1 MVKINEQ
8 LQLFKIIGTEL
19 KERIECYVIGGSA
32 MMFYGAKEDT
42 KDVDLVFLK
51 KNDLE
56 KVKEIL
62 EKINFKDK
70 KELVKIF
77 RRYEDKKNRPI
88 MMVGKE
94 GERIDLFFKEII
106 TFEMS
111 DTIVNRIAET
121 HEFSNLII
129 KVVSPEDIILL
140 KCATEREKDR
150 FDALSLME
158 KFDIKWNIIIDE
170 AVNQTKLESYLFPVY
185 LYDFLEELKEDFKA
199 EIPRDVL
206 RKIRKISEDLLE
218 ERLRKKK
225 RKEK

>member
-8 LQLFKIIGTEL
+8 TQLFEIIGTEL
-19 KERIECYVIGGSA
+19 KERIECYAIGGSA

-42 KDVDLVFLK
+42 KDIDLVFLK
-51 KNDLE
+51 KRDLE

-77 RRYEDKKNRPI
+77 RRYQDKKNRPI

-111 DTIVNRIAET
+111 NTIINRVKEA
-121 HEFSNLII
+121 HEFNNLII
-129 KVVSPEDIILL
+129 KTISPEDIILL

-150 FDALSLME
+150 FDALSLIE
-158 KFDIKWNIIIDE
+158 KFGINWDIIIEE
-170 AVNQTKLESYLFPVY
+170 AINQTKLESYLFPVF

-199 EIPRDVL
+199 DIPRDVL
-206 RKIRKISEDLLE
+206 KKIRKISEEMLIK
-218 ERLRKKK
+218 RIKKK
-225 RKEK
+225 

>member
-42 KDVDLVFLK
+42 KDVDLVLLK

-94 GERIDLFFKEII
+94 GERVDLFFKEII
-106 TFEMS
+106 TFKMS
-111 DTIVNRIAET
+111 NSIVKRVTET
-121 HEFSNLII
+121 HEFNNLLV

-150 FDALSLME
+150 FDALSLIE
-158 KFDIKWNIIIDE
+158 KFNINWNVIIEE
-170 AVNQTKLESYLFPVY
+170 AVKRLDLESYLFPVY

-199 EIPRDVL
+199 EIPREVL
-206 RKIRKISEDLLE
+206 KKIRKISEDLFVKKL
-218 ERLRKKK
+218 KKK
-225 RKEK
+225 T

>member
-8 LQLFKIIGTEL
+8 LQLFGIIGTEL
-19 KERIECYVIGGSA
+19 KERIEGYVIGGSA

-51 KNDLE
+51 KKDLE

-77 RRYEDKKNRPI
+77 RRYEDNKNRPI

-111 DTIVNRIAET
+111 DTIIERVRES

-158 KFDIKWNIIIDE
+158 KFNINWNIIIEE

-199 EIPRDVL
+199 DIPREVL
-206 RKIRKISEDLLE
+206 KKIRKISEDLLVKK
-218 ERLRKKK
+218 LGKKK
-225 RKEK
+225 K

>member
-8 LQLFKIIGTEL
+8 TQLFEIIGAEL
-19 KERIECYVIGGSA
+19 EEKIECYVIGGSA

-51 KNDLE
+51 NKDLE
-56 KVKEIL
+56 KVKKIL

-94 GERIDLFFKEII
+94 GERVDLFFKEII

-111 DTIVNRIAET
+111 NSIVKRVTET
-121 HEFSNLII
+121 HEFNNLLV

-150 FDALSLME
+150 FDALSLIE
-158 KFDIKWNIIIDE
+158 KFNINWNVIIEE
-170 AVNQTKLESYLFPVY
+170 AVNQTRLESYLFPVY

-199 EIPRDVL
+199 EIPKEVL
-206 RKIRKISEDLLE
+206 KEIRKISEDLLV
-218 ERLRKKK
+218 KKLK
-225 RKEK
+225 RK

>member
-8 LQLFKIIGTEL
+8 TQLFEIIGAEL
-19 KERIECYVIGGSA
+19 EEKIECYVIGGSA

-51 KNDLE
+51 NKDLE
-56 KVKEIL
+56 KVKKIL

-94 GERIDLFFKEII
+94 GERIELFFKEII

-111 DTIVNRIAET
+111 NSIVKRVTET
-121 HEFSNLII
+121 HEFNNLLV

-150 FDALSLME
+150 FDALSLIE
-158 KFDIKWNIIIDE
+158 KFNINWNVIIEE
-170 AVNQTKLESYLFPVY
+170 AVNQTRLESYLFPVY

-199 EIPRDVL
+199 EIPKEVL
-206 RKIRKISEDLLE
+206 KEIRKISEDLLV
-218 ERLRKKK
+218 KKLK
-225 RKEK
+225 TWKK

>member
-1 MVKINEQ
+1 
-8 LQLFKIIGTEL
+8 
-19 KERIECYVIGGSA
+19 
-32 MMFYGAKEDT
+32 
-42 KDVDLVFLK
+42 
-51 KNDLE
+51 LE

-62 EKINFKDK
+62 KKISFKDK

-94 GERIDLFFKEII
+94 GERIELFFKEII

-111 DTIVNRIAET
+111 NSIVKRVTET
-121 HEFSNLII
+121 HEFNNLLV

-150 FDALSLME
+150 FDALSLIE
-158 KFDIKWNIIIDE
+158 KFNINWNVIIEE
-170 AVNQTKLESYLFPVY
+170 AVNQTRLESYLFPVY

-199 EIPRDVL
+199 EIPKEVL
-206 RKIRKISEDLLE
+206 KEIRKISEDLL
-218 ERLRKKK
+218 LKKLKKK
-225 RKEK
+225 

>member
-8 LQLFKIIGTEL
+8 TQLFEIIGAEL
-19 KERIECYVIGGSA
+19 KEKIECYVIGGSA

-51 KNDLE
+51 NKDLE
-56 KVKEIL
+56 KVKKIL

-94 GERIDLFFKEII
+94 GERVDLFFKEII
-106 TFEMS
+106 TFKMS
-111 DTIVNRIAET
+111 NSIVKRVTET
-121 HEFSNLII
+121 HEFNNLLV

-150 FDALSLME
+150 FDALSLIE
-158 KFDIKWNIIIDE
+158 KFNINWNVIIEE
-170 AVNQTKLESYLFPVY
+170 AVNQTRLESYLFPVY

-199 EIPRDVL
+199 EIPKEVL
-206 RKIRKISEDLLE
+206 KEIRKISEDLLV
-218 ERLRKKK
+218 KKLK
-225 RKEK
+225 K

>member
-8 LQLFKIIGTEL
+8 TQLFEIIGAEL
-19 KERIECYVIGGSA
+19 EEKIECYVIGGSA

-51 KNDLE
+51 NKDLE

-62 EKINFKDK
+62 KKISFKDK

-94 GERIDLFFKEII
+94 GERIELFFKEII

-111 DTIVNRIAET
+111 NSIVKRVTET
-121 HEFSNLII
+121 HEFNNLLV

-140 KCATEREKDR
+140 KCENEREKDR
-150 FDALSLME
+150 FDALSLIE
-158 KFDIKWNIIIDE
+158 KFNINWNVIIEE
-170 AVNQTKLESYLFPVY
+170 AVNQTRLESYLFPVY

-199 EIPRDVL
+199 EIPKEVL
-206 RKIRKISEDLLE
+206 KEIRKISEDLL
-218 ERLRKKK
+218 LKKLKKK
-225 RKEK
+225 

>member
-8 LQLFKIIGTEL
+8 AQLFEIIGAEL
-19 KERIECYVIGGSA
+19 KEKIECYVIGGSA

-51 KNDLE
+51 NKDLE

-62 EKINFKDK
+62 KKISFKDK

-94 GERIDLFFKEII
+94 GERIELFFKEII

-111 DTIVNRIAET
+111 NSIVKRVTET
-121 HEFSNLII
+121 HEFNNLLV

-150 FDALSLME
+150 FDALSLIE
-158 KFDIKWNIIIDE
+158 KFNINWNVIIEE
-170 AVNQTKLESYLFPVY
+170 AVNQTRLESYLFPVY

-199 EIPRDVL
+199 EIPKEVL
-206 RKIRKISEDLLE
+206 KEIRKISEDLLVKK
-218 ERLRKKK
+218 LKKK
-225 RKEK
+225 

>member
-8 LQLFKIIGTEL
+8 TQLFEIIGTEL
-19 KERIECYVIGGSA
+19 KEKTECFVIGGSA

-51 KNDLE
+51 KEGLE
-56 KVKEIL
+56 KVKKVL
-62 EKINFKDK
+62 EKMSYRDK

-77 RRYEDKKNRPI
+77 RRYEDNKNRPI
-88 MMVGKE
+88 MMVGLE
-94 GERIDLFFKEII
+94 GQRIDLFFKEII

-111 DTIVNRIAET
+111 DTIVNRVKET
-121 HEFSNLII
+121 HEFGNLII

-158 KFDIKWNIIIDE
+158 KFDIDWDIIIE
-170 AVNQTKLESYLFPVY
+170 ETVNQTKLESYLFPVY

-199 EIPRDVL
+199 DIPIEVL
-206 RKIRKISEDLLE
+206 RKIRKISENLLE
-218 ERLRKKK
+218 EKLGKKK
-225 RKEK
+225 K

>member
-8 LQLFKIIGTEL
+8 TQLFEIIGAEL
-19 KERIECYVIGGSA
+19 EEKIECYVIGGSA

-51 KNDLE
+51 NKDLE

-62 EKINFKDK
+62 KKISFKDK

-94 GERIDLFFKEII
+94 GERIELFFKEII

-111 DTIVNRIAET
+111 NSIVKRVTET
-121 HEFSNLII
+121 HEFNNLLV

-150 FDALSLME
+150 FDALSLIE
-158 KFDIKWNIIIDE
+158 KFNINWNVIIEE
-170 AVNQTKLESYLFPVY
+170 AVNQTRLESYLFPVY

-199 EIPRDVL
+199 EIPKEVL
-206 RKIRKISEDLLE
+206 KEIRKISEDLLV
-218 ERLRKKK
+218 KKLK
-225 RKEK
+225 TWKK

>member
-8 LQLFKIIGTEL
+8 TQLFEIIGAEL
-19 KERIECYVIGGSA
+19 KEKIECYVIGGSA

-51 KNDLE
+51 NKDLE
-56 KVKEIL
+56 KVKKIL

-94 GERIDLFFKEII
+94 GERVDLFFKEII
-106 TFEMS
+106 TFKMS
-111 DTIVNRIAET
+111 NSIVKRVTET
-121 HEFSNLII
+121 HEFNNLLV

-150 FDALSLME
+150 FDALSLIE
-158 KFDIKWNIIIDE
+158 KFNINWNVIIEE
-170 AVNQTKLESYLFPVY
+170 AVNQTRLESYLFPVY

-199 EIPRDVL
+199 EIPKEIL
-206 RKIRKISEDLLE
+206 KEIRKISEDLLVKK
-218 ERLRKKK
+218 LKKK
-225 RKEK
+225 

>member
-8 LQLFKIIGTEL
+8 TQLFEIIGAEL
-19 KERIECYVIGGSA
+19 EEKIECYVIGGSA

-51 KNDLE
+51 NKDLE

-62 EKINFKDK
+62 KKISFKDK

-94 GERIDLFFKEII
+94 GERIELFFKEII

-111 DTIVNRIAET
+111 NSIVKRVTET
-121 HEFSNLII
+121 HEFNNLLV

-150 FDALSLME
+150 FDALSLIE
-158 KFDIKWNIIIDE
+158 KFNINWNVIIEE
-170 AVNQTKLESYLFPVY
+170 AVNQTRLESYLFPVY

-199 EIPRDVL
+199 EIPKEVL
-206 RKIRKISEDLLE
+206 KEIRKISEDLL
-218 ERLRKKK
+218 LKKLKKK
-225 RKEK
+225 

>member
-8 LQLFKIIGTEL
+8 TQLFEIIGAEL
-19 KERIECYVIGGSA
+19 KEKIECYVIGGSA

-51 KNDLE
+51 NKDLE
-56 KVKEIL
+56 KVKKIL

-94 GERIDLFFKEII
+94 GERVDLFFKEII
-106 TFEMS
+106 TFKMS
-111 DTIVNRIAET
+111 NSIVKRVTET
-121 HEFSNLII
+121 HEFNNLLV

-150 FDALSLME
+150 FDALSLIE
-158 KFDIKWNIIIDE
+158 KFNINWNVIIEE
-170 AVNQTKLESYLFPVY
+170 AVNQTRLESYLFPVY

-199 EIPRDVL
+199 EIPKEVL
-206 RKIRKISEDLLE
+206 KEIRKISEDLL
-218 ERLRKKK
+218 LKKLKKK
-225 RKEK
+225 

>member
-8 LQLFKIIGTEL
+8 TQLFEIIGAEL
-19 KERIECYVIGGSA
+19 EEKIECYVIGGSA

-51 KNDLE
+51 NKDLE

-62 EKINFKDK
+62 KKISFKDK

-94 GERIDLFFKEII
+94 GERIELFFKEII

-111 DTIVNRIAET
+111 NSIVKRVTET
-121 HEFSNLII
+121 HEFNNLLV

-150 FDALSLME
+150 FDALSLIE
-158 KFDIKWNIIIDE
+158 KFNINWNVIIEE
-170 AVNQTKLESYLFPVY
+170 AVNQTRLESYLFPVY

-199 EIPRDVL
+199 EIPKEVL
-206 RKIRKISEDLLE
+206 KEIRKISEDLLVKK
-218 ERLRKKK
+218 LKKK
-225 RKEK
+225 

>member
-8 LQLFKIIGTEL
+8 TQLFEIIGAEL
-19 KERIECYVIGGSA
+19 EEKIECYVIGGSA

-51 KNDLE
+51 NKDLE
-56 KVKEIL
+56 KVKKIL

-94 GERIDLFFKEII
+94 GERVDLFFKEII
-106 TFEMS
+106 TFKMS
-111 DTIVNRIAET
+111 NSIVKRVTET
-121 HEFSNLII
+121 HEFNNLLV

-150 FDALSLME
+150 FDALSLIE
-158 KFDIKWNIIIDE
+158 KFNINWNVIIEE
-170 AVNQTKLESYLFPVY
+170 AVNQTRLESYLFPVY

-199 EIPRDVL
+199 EIPKEVL
-206 RKIRKISEDLLE
+206 KEIRKISEDLL
-218 ERLRKKK
+218 LKKLKKK
-225 RKEK
+225 

>member
-8 LQLFKIIGTEL
+8 LQFFGIIGTEL

-51 KNDLE
+51 KKDLE
-56 KVKEIL
+56 KIKNVL
-62 EKINFKDK
+62 ERINFKDK

-77 RRYEDKKNRPI
+77 RRYEDNKNRPV

-111 DTIVNRIAET
+111 DTIVNRVTEI
-121 HEFSNLII
+121 HEFDNLII
-129 KVVSPEDIILL
+129 KVISPEDIILL

-150 FDALSLME
+150 FDALSLMK
-158 KFDIKWNIIIDE
+158 KFDINWQIIIDE

-199 EIPRDVL
+199 DIPRDVL
-206 RKIRKISEDLLE
+206 RKTRKISEDLLV
-218 ERLRKKK
+218 KKL
-225 RKEK
+225 EKK

>member
-8 LQLFKIIGTEL
+8 TQLFEIIGAEL
-19 KERIECYVIGGSA
+19 KEKIECYVIGGSA

-51 KNDLE
+51 NKDLE
-56 KVKEIL
+56 KVKKIL
-62 EKINFKDK
+62 EKINFK
-70 KELVKIF
+70 
-77 RRYEDKKNRPI
+77 DKKNRPI

-94 GERIDLFFKEII
+94 GERIELFFKEII

-111 DTIVNRIAET
+111 NSIVKRVTET
-121 HEFSNLII
+121 HEFNNLLV

-150 FDALSLME
+150 FDALSLIE
-158 KFDIKWNIIIDE
+158 KFNINWNVIIEE
-170 AVNQTKLESYLFPVY
+170 AVNQTRLESYLFPVY

-199 EIPRDVL
+199 EIPKEVL
-206 RKIRKISEDLLE
+206 KEIRKISEDLL
-218 ERLRKKK
+218 LKKLKKK
-225 RKEK
+225 

>member
-8 LQLFKIIGTEL
+8 TQLFERIGTEL
-19 KERIECYVIGGSA
+19 EEKIECYVIGGSA

-51 KNDLE
+51 NKDLE

-62 EKINFKDK
+62 KKISFKDK

-94 GERIDLFFKEII
+94 GERIELFFKEII

-111 DTIVNRIAET
+111 NSIVKRVTET
-121 HEFSNLII
+121 HEFNNLLV

-150 FDALSLME
+150 FDALSLIE
-158 KFDIKWNIIIDE
+158 KFNINWNVIIEE
-170 AVNQTKLESYLFPVY
+170 AVNQTRLESYLFPVY

-199 EIPRDVL
+199 EIPKEVL
-206 RKIRKISEDLLE
+206 KEIRKISEDLLV
-218 ERLRKKK
+218 KKLK
-225 RKEK
+225 K